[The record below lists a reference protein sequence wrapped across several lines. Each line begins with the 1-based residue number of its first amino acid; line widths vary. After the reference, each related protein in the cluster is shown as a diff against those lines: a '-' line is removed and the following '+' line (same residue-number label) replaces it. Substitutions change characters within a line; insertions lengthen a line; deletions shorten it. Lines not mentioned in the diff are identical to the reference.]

1 MSDEETRTKRAIEY
15 KNKRRNK
22 IARDMLDRTGPYK
35 PQVRDARKGIYRRP
49 KTKIRVNNID
59 EYDE

>member
-1 MSDEETRTKRAIEY
+1 MSDEETRVRRAVNY

-35 PQVRDARKGIYRRP
+35 PRVRDPRKGIYLRT
-49 KTKIRVNNID
+49 KNKIRVSNVD